1 VPFPACR
8 ADFISFLMSAE
19 RDLGMIEV
27 FRKFKKL
34 NGNILRKREK

>member
-1 VPFPACR
+1 
-8 ADFISFLMSAE
+8 MSAE

-34 NGNILRKREK
+34 NGKILRKREK